1 MQKHI
6 LHAHDSVFV
15 YLLAV
20 ANPYLLDLVW
30 QDQIHQQHCHNQ

>member
-15 YLLAV
+15 SISSSKSILARSSL
-20 ANPYLLDLVW
+20 ARSNTSTTLP
-30 QDQIHQQHCHNQ
+30 